1 MDHAFLT
8 VLDER
13 HGCRAFTAEP
23 VAKEL
28 VDRAVQ
34 AAGRA
39 PSSKNTQ
46 PWGLEVVIG
55 GKLEAL
61 REALLAAWDAGE
73 PMAPDYRYSP
83 DPLPEE
89 MMARARACGFG
100 LFAHKGIAR
109 DDKPARK
116 AHDRENPRLFG
127 APAFAVLTLPR
138 ASEKGTFMDG
148 GLFLGSFLL
157 ALRAVGYE
165 STPMYSVA
173 CQAPVIRRVLG
184 LSEDLIVVAGIAF
197 GVEDRTAHVNA
208 FRTEREPFDRIVR
221 WHE

>member
-13 HGCRAFTAEP
+13 HGCRAFTSEAVDKSL
-23 VAKEL
+23 VA
-28 VDRAVQ
+28 RAVQ

-46 PWGLEVVIG
+46 PWRLEIVIG
-55 GKLEAL
+55 KRLEEL
-61 REALLAAWDAGE
+61 RAALLASADAKE

-83 DPLPEE
+83 DPLPED

-109 DDKPARK
+109 DDKPARQ

-127 APAFAVLTLPR
+127 ASAFAVLTLPR
-138 ASEKGTFMDG
+138 VAEKGTFMDG
-148 GLFLGSFLL
+148 GIFMGSFLL

-184 LSEDLIVVAGIAF
+184 LSDDAIVVAGVAF
-197 GVEDRTAHVNA
+197 GVEDQAAHVNA
-208 FRTEREPFDRIVR
+208 FRTEREPFDKIVK
-221 WHE
+221 WHD

>member
-13 HGCRAFTAEP
+13 HGCRAFTAAP
-23 VAKEL
+23 VEKDL
-28 VDRAVQ
+28 VARAVQ

-46 PWGLEVVIG
+46 PWGLEIVTG
-55 GKLEAL
+55 AKLEEL
-61 REALLAAWDAGE
+61 REALLASADAKE
-73 PMAPDYRYSP
+73 PLAPDYRYSP
-83 DPLPEE
+83 DPLPEA
-89 MMARARACGFG
+89 MMTRARACGFG
-100 LFAHKGIAR
+100 LFAHKGIGR
-109 DDKPARK
+109 DDKPARQ

-138 ASEKGTFMDG
+138 VSEKGTFMDG
-148 GLFLGSFLL
+148 GLFMGSFLL

-184 LSEDLIVVAGIAF
+184 LSDDVLVVAGIAF
-197 GVEDRTAHVNA
+197 GVEDKDAHVNA
-208 FRTEREPFDRIVR
+208 FRTEREPFEKIVK
-221 WHE
+221 WHD